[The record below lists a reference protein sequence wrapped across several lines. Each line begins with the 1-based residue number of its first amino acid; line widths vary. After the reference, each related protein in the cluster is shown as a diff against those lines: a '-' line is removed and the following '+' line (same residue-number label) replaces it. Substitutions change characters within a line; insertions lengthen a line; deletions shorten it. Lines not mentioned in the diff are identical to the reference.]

1 MHGALPPGQLTVGVG
16 ENRSSSLAKV
26 NNSVTSQ
33 HAALSPLSP
42 PFTSS
47 QHAALS
53 PLSPP
58 FTPSQPVRP
67 HPTPQHSVARPAPPL
82 PAPRRTRG
90 VPSTPSP
97 ARKRPRPSAPPAS
110 KSKPSP
116 IAACYGLTK
125 ELGEC
130 IARDVDLLQRVG
142 WNAFVKERRGEGDF
156 SSLRNLDGYPARRLL
171 SHYKHHGVPVK
182 LSTPCWS
189 KARVTAALARGPH
202 KSCGAHIH
210 FLNDKFV
217 DMIRKGQWVILPSA
231 IARKLKGLRVSPP
244 GVVDQRDRRP
254 CWICDYTWSG
264 VNDDTLPLAAMEAM
278 QFGHA
283 LERVLREVFLANPA
297 HGHVRLNKTNLSD
310 VFCRIGLGPND
321 CPKLGVAYLPDAA
334 RSRAPRRHPA
344 GGLHGVEEQPSCFL
358 QRN

>member
-1 MHGALPPGQLTVGVG
+1 M
-16 ENRSSSLAKV
+16 
-26 NNSVTSQ
+26 
-33 HAALSPLSP
+33 
-42 PFTSS
+42 
-47 QHAALS
+47 
-53 PLSPP
+53 
-58 FTPSQPVRP
+58 
-67 HPTPQHSVARPAPPL
+67 
-82 PAPRRTRG
+82 
-90 VPSTPSP
+90 
-97 ARKRPRPSAPPAS
+97 
-110 KSKPSP
+110 
-116 IAACYGLTK
+116 
-125 ELGEC
+125 
-130 IARDVDLLQRVG
+130 DLLQRVG

-156 SSLRNLDGYPARRLL
+156 SSLRNLDGHPARRLL

-182 LSTPCWS
+182 LSTLCWS

-202 KSCGAHIH
+202 KSCGAHID
-210 FLNDKFV
+210 FLNAEFV

-283 LERVLREVFLANPA
+283 LERALREVFLANPA

-310 VFCRIGLGPND
+310 VFYRIGLGPND

-344 GGLHGVEEQPSCFL
+344 GGLHGVEEQPSFFL